1 MTTNQFTKVLLFV
14 AASLV
19 LFSACRDND
28 TYAERREKEDRQIQA
43 FLRKGCVVRDKIH
56 GFDVLNVP
64 GDIKVISEAQFLAQ
78 DTTTDV
84 SKNEYVLF
92 NTGVY
97 MQILRKGTGSRIVP
111 GERTSVISR
120 FTEFSIAGDS
130 ITTSNLLDH
139 PERPDLI
146 SINNNSGTIN
156 GVFVSGLMYS
166 TYGSAVPAAWLLPLR
181 YLHIGRQ
188 HSDNS
193 QIAKIRL
200 IVPGNEG
207 QRVAINDVKPHFY
220 EITYERAR

>member
-1 MTTNQFTKVLLFV
+1 MTHQLTKVLLFV
-14 AASLV
+14 ATSLV
-19 LFSACRDND
+19 LFSACRDTD
-28 TYAERREKEDRQIQA
+28 TYAERREKEDKQIQA
-43 FLRKGCVVRDKIH
+43 FLRRGCVVRDKIH

-64 GDIKVISEAQFLAQ
+64 GNIKVISEAQFLAQ

-92 NTGVY
+92 GTGVY
-97 MQILRKGTGSRIVP
+97 MQIIRKGTGTRIAS

-146 SINNNSGTIN
+146 SVNNNSGTLN

-166 TYGSAVPAAWLLPLR
+166 TYGSAVPSAWLLPLR
-181 YLHIGRQ
+181 YLNIGRQ
-188 HSDNS
+188 HSADS

-207 QRVAINDVKPHFY
+207 QKVAINDVKPYFY